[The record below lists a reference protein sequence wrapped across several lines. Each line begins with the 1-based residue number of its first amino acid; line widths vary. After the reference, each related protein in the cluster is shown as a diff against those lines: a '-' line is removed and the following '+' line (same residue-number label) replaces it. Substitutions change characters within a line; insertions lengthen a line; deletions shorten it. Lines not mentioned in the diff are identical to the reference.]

1 MDSAWRRW
9 RQKDG
14 HPVRN
19 QRRLNSVA
27 ARLFTPFLPA
37 RINTGPWLAGYS
49 LATLQRRANGARI
62 VLPICSLGTPPAT
75 LAGLAPFVLPPL
87 YHEALDGALKA
98 DLVAQSRRCF
108 PFYGGSLARA
118 GFRGRF
124 DVVEVP
130 AVRPAP
136 PTARPRVLAFSV
148 DTAVE
153 QHGPHL
159 PLATD
164 MIQSYAVLE
173 RLAAENDGFVVG
185 PAVDYGQLT
194 WGLPFGFSIDL
205 TAALTTRYVRG
216 FANAI
221 VDWLAP
227 DAVYVVDVHGSL
239 VHRNAIQEG
248 LRTSRCRRWAFRW
261 LHEPLVPFAG
271 DRGDQHAG
279 GVETALVEHIDRN
292 LVDATLW
299 PGRLSELAAHQ
310 MTVRQAAELSGSM
323 PRFVAE
329 VEAHPF
335 NGIIGDI
342 RNYSRLDPGLLM
354 NRMLEVARQD
364 VDGLRTSAG

>member
-1 MDSAWRRW
+1 M
-9 RQKDG
+9 
-14 HPVRN
+14 
-19 QRRLNSVA
+19 A
-27 ARLFTPFLPA
+27 ARLFTPFLPT

-49 LATLQRRANGARI
+49 LAALQRHANAARI

-75 LAGLAPFVLPPL
+75 LAALGPFVLPPL

-98 DLVAQSRRCF
+98 ELLAQIRHCF
-108 PFYGGSLARA
+108 PFHSGSLARA
-118 GFRGRF
+118 GFRGRLE
-124 DVVEVP
+124 VVEVP
-130 AVRPAP
+130 A
-136 PTARPRVLAFSV
+136 ARPVAPAERPKVLAFSV

-164 MIQSYAVLE
+164 MIQSYAVLD
-173 RLAAENDGFVVG
+173 RLAAETAGFVVG
-185 PAVDYGQLT
+185 PAADYGQLT
-194 WGLPFGFSIDL
+194 WGLPFGFSIDI
-205 TAALTTRYVRG
+205 TAALTARYVRG
-216 FANAI
+216 FANAL

-227 DAVYVVDVHGSL
+227 EALYVVDVHGSL
-239 VHRNAIQEG
+239 LHRNAIQEG

-279 GVETALVEHIDRN
+279 GVETALVEHIDPN
-292 LVDATLW
+292 LVDAALW
-299 PGRLSELAAHQ
+299 PGRLTELATHQ
-310 MTVRQAAELSGSM
+310 MTGQRAAELSNNL
-323 PRFVAE
+323 PRFIAE

-342 RNYSRLDPGLLM
+342 HNYARVEAGVLM

-364 VDGLRTSAG
+364 VRGLLEAGP

>member
-98 DLVAQSRRCF
+98 DLVAQIRRCF

>member
-1 MDSAWRRW
+1 MRAKTLYPGAGSA
-9 RQKDG
+9 
-14 HPVRN
+14 HTE
-19 QRRLNSVA
+19 SVV

-49 LATLQRRANGARI
+49 LAALQRQANAARI
-62 VLPICSLGTPPAT
+62 VLPICSLGTPPET
-75 LAGLAPFVLPPL
+75 LARLAPFVLPPL
-87 YHEALDGALKA
+87 YHEALDDALRSE
-98 DLVAQSRRCF
+98 LLAQIRRCF
-108 PFYGGSLARA
+108 PFNGGSLARA
-118 GFRGRF
+118 GFRGRL

-136 PTARPRVLAFSV
+136 PAARPRVLAFSV

-173 RLAAENDGFVVG
+173 RLAARNEGFVVG

-194 WGLPFGFSIDL
+194 WGLPFGFSIDV
-205 TAALTTRYVRG
+205 TAALTARYVRG
-216 FANAI
+216 FANAVI
-221 VDWLAP
+221 DWQAP
-227 DAVYVVDVHGSL
+227 EALYVVDVHGSL

-248 LRTSRCRRWAFRW
+248 LRSSRCRRWAFRW
-261 LHEPLVPFAG
+261 LHEPLVAFAG

-292 LVDATLW
+292 LVDPALW
-299 PGRLSELAAHQ
+299 PGRIEDLAARQ
-310 MTVRQAAELSGSM
+310 MTVRQAAELSSSL
-323 PRFVAE
+323 PRFIAE

-342 RNYSRLDPGLLM
+342 RNYPRLDASLLM
-354 NRMLEVARQD
+354 NRMLEVAQQD
-364 VDGLRTSAG
+364 VRGLLAAPS